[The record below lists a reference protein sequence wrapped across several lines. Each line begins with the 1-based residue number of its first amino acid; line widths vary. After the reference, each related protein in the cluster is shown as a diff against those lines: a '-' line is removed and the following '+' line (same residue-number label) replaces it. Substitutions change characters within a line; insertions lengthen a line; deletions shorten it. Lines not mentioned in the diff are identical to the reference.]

1 MKIVRKILNKFEI
14 IKIELINSY
23 NKDFLNK
30 FL

>member
-1 MKIVRKILNKFEI
+1 MKIVKKTLNKFEI